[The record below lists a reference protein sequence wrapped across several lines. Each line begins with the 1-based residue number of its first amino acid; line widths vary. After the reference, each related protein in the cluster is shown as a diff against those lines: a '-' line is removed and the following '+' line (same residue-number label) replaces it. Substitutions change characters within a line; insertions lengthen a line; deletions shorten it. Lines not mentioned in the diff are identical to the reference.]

1 MQDSDHHETKRDRVR
16 RLLLDPLGFR
26 FPKGTDPEEAKKVL
40 NRIADDLAYMA
51 DERLR
56 ALRDMMASKGQGTA
70 RNFWPD
76 HASFIGFAE
85 LVEPRPVAEL
95 PALLSW
101 FGSVEGPAAMKAGI
115 LVETWQFIERRKKPP
130 VTAQERA
137 LVAEQSAVNARRLTI
152 IEERRRDGR
161 AIDADDAAW
170 ERWYLDLQASCEG
183 IVARERAARGH
194 DVTAG
199 AA

>member
-1 MQDSDHHETKRDRVR
+1 MQDSEHHETKRDRIR

-26 FPKGTDPEEAKKVL
+26 FPKAVDAEAGKKTL
-40 NRIADDLAYMA
+40 NRIADDLTYMSDA
-51 DERLR
+51 SL
-56 ALRDMMASKGQGTA
+56 AAMRDMMASKGQGSA

-85 LVEPRPVAEL
+85 VVEPRPVEEL

-101 FGSVEGPAAMKAGI
+101 FGSVEGPAAMKAGL

-130 VTAQERA
+130 VTNQERA
-137 LVAEQSAVNARRLTI
+137 LVSEQAAKNARRLQI

-161 AIDADDAAW
+161 TVDAEDAAW
-170 ERWYLDLQASCEG
+170 ERWYLQLRIRCEE
-183 IVARERAARGH
+183 IVERERAARGH
-194 DVTAG
+194 DDRAG

>member
-26 FPKGTDPEEAKKVL
+26 FRKGTDPEEGKKAL

-51 DERLR
+51 EDRLR
-56 ALRDMMASKGQGTA
+56 ALKDMLATKGQGA
-70 RNFWPD
+70 DRNFWPD
-76 HASFIGFAE
+76 HATFIAFAE
-85 LVEPRPVAEL
+85 MVEPRPVEEL

-101 FGSVEGPAAMKAGI
+101 FGSVEGPTAMRSGQ

-130 VTAQERA
+130 VTPQERA
-137 LVAEQSAVNARRLTI
+137 LVLEQAAKNARRIQI

-161 AIDADDAAW
+161 TVDAEDAAW
-170 ERWYLDLQASCEG
+170 ERWYLGLRGRCED

-194 DVTAG
+194 DDARG